1 MNYLESVKPQQSK
14 NKQKNEDDS
23 FQYKN
28 KIKSGLYAFV
38 LFSILSQK
46 VSYKILDLIVK
57 VFSNKIEVVDEN
69 ENPLFLGIIIMSSI
83 CGLTIFMF

>member
-1 MNYLESVKPQQSK
+1 MNYLESVKPKQSK
-14 NKQKNEDDS
+14 NKQINEDDS

-28 KIKSGLYAFV
+28 KLKSGLYAFV
-38 LFSILSQK
+38 LFAVLSQK

-57 VFSNKIEVVDEN
+57 VFSNKIEVVDDN

-83 CGLTIFMF
+83 CGLAIFMF